1 MRIAIISD
9 IHGNLEALKTTL
21 EDIKKREVDEIICLG
36 DIIAKGVHPKECVK
50 LIKENCQI
58 VLAGNCDKIFS
69 KEYENIY
76 EVSEIEKK
84 RIEWNQSMLSED
96 DRDYLSNL
104 PFSYEFYMSG
114 SLVRLF
120 HATPEVINKTVINL
134 DSIETKL
141 SMFEPSNKT
150 KSKKQADVIIYGHI
164 HHQYMDK
171 LYNKTLINAGSVGNS
186 INTIRNPQ
194 KDSSNLETT
203 KSFYIII
210 EGEYGSIEYNSDIS
224 YQFISVPYNIEKE
237 LEEEFLNIEKEAYR
251 HELLQGKYRN
261 MDKIN
266 NNFKKLGID
275 VDKIYPKFRREKM
288 KQ

>member
-1 MRIAIISD
+1 MKIAIISD
-9 IHGNLEALKTTL
+9 IHSNLEALKTTL
-21 EDIKKREVDEIICLG
+21 EDIKKRKVDQIMCLG
-36 DIIAKGVHPKECVK
+36 DIIAKGVHPKECIK
-50 LIKENCQI
+50 LVKENCQV

-69 KEYENIY
+69 KEYKNID
-76 EVSEIEKK
+76 ELSEIEKK
-84 RIEWNQSMLSED
+84 RIEWNQSMISKE

-104 PFSYEFYMSG
+104 PFSHEFYMSG
-114 SLVRLF
+114 SLIRLF
-120 HATPEVINKTVINL
+120 HATPDVINRPVINL

-141 SMFEPSNKT
+141 LMFEPSNNT
-150 KSKKQADVIIYGHI
+150 ESRKKADVVIYGHI

-186 INTIRNPQ
+186 INTIRNPL

-210 EGEYGSIEYNSDIS
+210 EGEYGSKKYNADIS

-237 LEEEFLNIEKEAYR
+237 LEDENLNLEKEGYR

-261 MDKIN
+261 MNKIN
-266 NNFKKLGID
+266 DNFKKLGID
-275 VDKIYPKFRREKM
+275 VDKI
-288 KQ
+288 